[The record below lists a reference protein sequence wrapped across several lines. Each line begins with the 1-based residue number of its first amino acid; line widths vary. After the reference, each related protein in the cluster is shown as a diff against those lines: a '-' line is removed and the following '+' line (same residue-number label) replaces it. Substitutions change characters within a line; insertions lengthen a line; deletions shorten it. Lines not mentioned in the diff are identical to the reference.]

1 MTIELPEYAQ
11 VVRTLSCGIHPYRSL
26 LMQLEES
33 PAARR
38 IGTAALSIETLIND
52 ARVRIKTGDGYLWV
66 DIKIPAI
73 VLIEGYYRVANPIDL
88 YLDLAHELTHLR
100 QFAEGK
106 DIWDHSL
113 DYVDRPTEIEGYAVA
128 VEEGLRL
135 GMTETEIMRHL
146 SNPWMNDSE
155 IARLRKNIDEFLTAN
170 PLL

>member
-11 VVRTLSCGIHPYRSL
+11 VVRNLSCGMHPYRSL
-26 LMQLEES
+26 LMQLEDS
-33 PAARR
+33 PAVRR
-38 IGTAALSIETLIND
+38 IETQTLSIEKIIDD
-52 ARVRIKTGDGYLWV
+52 ARVRIKPGDGYLWV
-66 DIKIPAI
+66 DIKLPAI
-73 VLIEGYYRVANPIDL
+73 VLIEGYYRLANPIDL

-155 IARLRKNIDEFLTAN
+155 ITRLRNNIDQFLSAN
-170 PLL
+170 PRS